1 MRIEFFTTNSHRNPV
16 IDFIENQPK
25 QDQAKILGVLDS
37 IRLLGLESN
46 RAVFRQIEGK
56 LWEIK
61 IQGRDGSYRLFYAV
75 LDKHTM
81 TIVHGYKKQSQKA
94 PTKEIEIAKKR
105 IQEVMNREKD
115 TPKHPI

>member
-56 LWEIK
+56 LWEIN
-61 IQGRDGSYRLFYAV
+61 
-75 LDKHTM
+75 
-81 TIVHGYKKQSQKA
+81 VHGYKKQSQKA